1 MRPACA
7 HRTEARTFAAARA
20 RTAARRRTV
29 TRTRTA
35 ARPFT
40 AASIL
45 AAAGTVLLGGCGG
58 PLSTLEPAGLAAE
71 SISDLF
77 LALAI
82 GAALTWLAV
91 VALGVYAVRRTPEEG
106 PPKPATMLI
115 IGGGA
120 VVPTLV
126 LAGYLVYGLAMLPD
140 LTAPAPE
147 GSLRIEVSGEQW
159 WWRIQYHLPDG
170 RTFDL
175 ANEVR
180 IPVDEPVQ
188 FVLGSPDVIHS
199 FWIPSIG
206 GKMDMIPGRVTRL
219 ALQATRTGVFKG
231 ACAEYCGSSHA
242 LMTFYT
248 VVMEQAEFD
257 RWVSDQ
263 MSPAAVPSEAAAA
276 RGAELFLAHGCGACH
291 TVRGTPADGVVGPDL
306 THVASRRSIGAG
318 ILPTREEAF
327 FRWTAHTGEVKP
339 GVLMPS
345 FGMLP
350 EEDLTAVA
358 AYLAALR

>member
-1 MRPACA
+1 MRPV
-7 HRTEARTFAAARA
+7 RA
-20 RTAARRRTV
+20 RRSAACT
-29 TRTRTA
+29 
-35 ARPFT
+35 
-40 AASIL
+40 L
-45 AAAGTVLLGGCGG
+45 AAVGAMLLGGCGG

-71 SISDLF
+71 AIAELF
-77 LALAI
+77 WALAI
-82 GAALTWLAV
+82 GAAVVWIAV
-91 VALGVYAVRRTPEEG
+91 VALGFYAARRTPEKG

-140 LTAPAPE
+140 LTRPAPE

-180 IPVDEPVQ
+180 IPVGEPVQ

-219 ALQATRTGVFKG
+219 ALEATRTGVFKG

-248 VVMEQAEFD
+248 IVTEQAEFD
-257 RWVSDQ
+257 RWVEEQ
-263 MSPAAVPSEAAAA
+263 MRASARPSESTAA

-306 THVASRRSIGAG
+306 THVASRLSIGAG
-318 ILPTREEAF
+318 ILPTEQEAF
-327 FRWTAHTGEVKP
+327 YRWTAHTGEVKP
-339 GVLMPS
+339 DVLMPS

-350 EEDLTAVA
+350 EEDLTAIA
-358 AYLAALR
+358 AYLTALR